1 MADGIKGALASL
13 PSDVVEA
20 VVKPVTDEIGK
31 AIEEGVTAVVQGPQA
46 VKSLNPQVQAQ
57 KKADEDKRRQWA
69 LRVIDWNKKL
79 SEDQSKVQMQKQQQ
93 KVQDD
98 QQKKQEDQVKQFKVE
113 QKKKETP
120 AELQARNTSE
130 TRKGVGG

>member
-1 MADGIKGALASL
+1 MADGIKGALANL
-13 PSDVVEA
+13 PSDVAEA
-20 VVKPVTDEIGK
+20 VVKPVVDEVGK
-31 AIEEGVTAVVQGPQA
+31 AIEEGITAVVQGPQA

-57 KKADEDKRRQWA
+57 KKSDEDKRRQWA
-69 LRVIDWNKKL
+69 MRVIDWNKKL
-79 SEDQSKVQMQKQQQ
+79 SEDQSRIQMQKQQQ
-93 KVQDD
+93 KAQDD

-130 TRKGVGG
+130 TRKG